1 MSSYEFIPLPEG
13 QAGDYALRLT
23 DGALAPYFSAGQ
35 TVYLRR
41 SVELDNGDVGLF
53 YAQEGMV
60 FRQFCADS
68 EGIVYL
74 LSLDRRKRGGDIR
87 IPAGAERPV
96 CYGKLVL
103 SRPIPL
109 PMD

>member
-1 MSSYEFIPLPEG
+1 MPNYDLIPLPEG
-13 QAGDYALRLT
+13 QEGDFAVRLT
-23 DGALAPYFSAGQ
+23 DDALSPYFSPGG
-35 TVYLRR
+35 TVYVRR
-41 SVELDNGDVGLF
+41 STQLENGDVGLF
-53 YAQEGMV
+53 YTQEGMA

-68 EGIVYL
+68 EGIIYL
-74 LSLDRRKRGGDIR
+74 FSLDRSRRGLDLR
-87 IPAGAERPV
+87 IPACGEKPV

>member
-1 MSSYEFIPLPEG
+1 MASYELIPLPEG
-13 QAGDYALRLT
+13 QEGDFALRVS
-23 DGALAPYFSAGQ
+23 DDALAPYFAPGQ

-41 SVELDNGDVGLF
+41 STRLDNGDVGLF
-53 YAQEGMV
+53 YSRGGMV

-68 EGIVYL
+68 EGNIYL
-74 LSLDRRKRGGDIR
+74 LCLDRSRSADDLR
-87 IPAGAERPV
+87 IPAAGEKPV

-103 SRPIPL
+103 DRSIPL